1 THRTQPRCPR
11 NSLQARNRLTRPCAT
26 RNTHIQPRSHA
37 RYNNMA
43 SSSTLPKFT
52 KVPKVLASEIIY
64 KNENEIGISDPYSG
78 LVLAF
83 PRGLVER
90 AVIDDGL
97 YRNGGLPDTHLV
109 TAGGDSL
116 ARVWNAL
123 PNTKTRFVET
133 DALGNLTIPPGRA
146 VTVGDILPTKSTSA
160 ALSSD
165 EQIISLARETMS
177 AEDIAS
183 TLFKELKHLK
193 NISKKRRDGFEERKR
208 KRAADEASK
217 STREAI
223 KAYKAGRNVNAEED
237 EEEIEFVMKKK
248 ARTDKGK
255 GKARQDTSPVAEE
268 ASGSGFGDS
277 GLDQM
282 EIYGEPEDAA
292 RADDAADSE
301 DAEGDAE
308 A

>member
-1 THRTQPRCPR
+1 
-11 NSLQARNRLTRPCAT
+11 
-26 RNTHIQPRSHA
+26 
-37 RYNNMA
+37 MA
-43 SSSTLPKFT
+43 SSSTLPKFA

-146 VTVGDILPTKSTSA
+146 VTMGDILPTKSTSA

-177 AEDIAS
+177 AEDIAL

-282 EIYGEPEDAA
+282 EIYGEPDGAA
-292 RADDAADSE
+292 RADDAAD
-301 DAEGDAE
+301 AEGAEDDAE